1 MAKEHAKDTPE
12 RERKGRGEDRTLA
25 ERESAHGVTAVPH
38 SPFGL
43 MRRLLE
49 DLDRFTEGFGPG
61 LRPRIEAQRWE
72 GGETMWVPALD
83 VFERE
88 GQLVIRADVPGLTRD
103 QIKLE
108 VEDDQLVIS
117 GERRHERED
126 RRSGFYRSERSYG
139 TFYRAVPLPHG
150 VNAEHAKATFTN
162 GVLEITIPAPQR
174 PRARSI
180 EIQEGAGAKG
190 TPQSKSA

>member
-1 MAKEHAKDTPE
+1 
-12 RERKGRGEDRTLA
+12 
-25 ERESAHGVTAVPH
+25 
-38 SPFGL
+38 
-43 MRRLLE
+43 
-49 DLDRFTEGFGPG
+49 
-61 LRPRIEAQRWE
+61 
-72 GGETMWVPALD
+72 LD

-139 TFYRAVPLPHG
+139 TFYRALPLPHRD
-150 VNAEHAKATFTN
+150 NAEQANAPGMHDMR
-162 GVLEITIPAPQR
+162 IPAAKRQR
-174 PRARSI
+174 VASI
-180 EIQEGAGAKG
+180 ESQEGGAAKG